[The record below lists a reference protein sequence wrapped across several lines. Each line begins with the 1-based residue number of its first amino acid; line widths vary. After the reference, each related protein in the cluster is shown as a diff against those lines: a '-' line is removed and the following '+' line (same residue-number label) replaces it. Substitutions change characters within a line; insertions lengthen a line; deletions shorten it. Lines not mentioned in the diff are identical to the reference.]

1 MTSHDIIFFCNERSY
16 FQKNILRKIFFFSYK
31 MDKTTFMKNIF
42 YTIGMKTRFSIGL
55 YMHEMKSFH
64 PTG

>member
-31 MDKTTFMKNIF
+31 MDKTTFMKNILHKIF
-42 YTIGMKTRFSIGL
+42 FVQTFFFRIRRSL
-55 YMHEMKSFH
+55 
-64 PTG
+64 